1 MSKETNK
8 KETTS
13 TEDFEAL
20 NFLSEEEEDE
30 GVKAKDKKT
39 GKKGTTL
46 QRLINY
52 EDAKTRL
59 PKIKE
64 HLNVIEESIEEI
76 NDALDRISI
85 AEQEI
90 NDVVP
95 NKDYSHKTAQS
106 YTIMIEKI
114 TALTKGESTISH
126 KELIA
131 KVYGVNKGR

>member
-76 NDALDRISI
+76 NDKN
-85 AEQEI
+85 EI
-90 NDVVP
+90 TQNV
-95 NKDYSHKTAQS
+95 
-106 YTIMIEKI
+106 IIE
-114 TALTKGESTISH
+114 
-126 KELIA
+126 
-131 KVYGVNKGR
+131 